1 MGGGSVPRVDL
12 SCRLSSV
19 GERHVLSV
27 QGEVDLATVPVLRD
41 HLRRAIGMHP
51 GTELTVDLDGVSAL
65 DDVGL
70 GVLLGAAG
78 HARERGGELVLVC
91 STARLLDRL
100 QLTGLHRAIA
110 VRSTITP

>member
-1 MGGGSVPRVDL
+1 MDL

-19 GERHVLSV
+19 GEHHVLSL
-27 QGEVDLATVPVLRD
+27 QGEVDLATVPLLRD

-91 STARLLDRL
+91 TAPRLLDRL
-100 QLTGLHRAIA
+100 QRTGLDRAITI
-110 VRSTITP
+110 RSTITP